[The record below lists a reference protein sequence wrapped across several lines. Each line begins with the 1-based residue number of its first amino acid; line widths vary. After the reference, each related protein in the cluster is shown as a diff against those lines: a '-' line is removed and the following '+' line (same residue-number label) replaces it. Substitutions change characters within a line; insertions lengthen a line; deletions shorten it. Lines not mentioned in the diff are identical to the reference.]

1 VFGLCED
8 ARGAIEGA
16 GLVVGSKRQ
25 LALVQP
31 LLTHDKLLLP
41 TQLPDIV
48 PEILV
53 RRGTAVCVLAT
64 GDPFFFGIG
73 ATLAPYLS
81 RGEFTCYPAPSSIS
95 IAAARLAW
103 PLQDTDIVSLH
114 GRKLTSVIRYLQPG
128 RSILALSLDRETP
141 GQLAALLDELGFGT
155 SQMHV
160 LEALGGPLERIRS
173 STANSFDLDAI
184 DDLNIVAI
192 EVATAS
198 NAFSI
203 PSRGSLPDFIFE
215 HDGQLTKQDMRALT
229 LSALSPRPGER
240 LWDVGAGAGSIC
252 IEWMLCHPSCQA
264 IAIEKSPERC
274 LRIKRN
280 AARLGVPTL
289 EIVEACAPQGLA
301 GLREPD
307 AIFIGGGASKVNVFE
322 NCWRALRP
330 GGRLVINAVS
340 LESEAALI
348 ELSRSFGGELCRVS
362 IDRAIPLGS
371 LSVWKPA
378 IPVVQWR
385 VCKL

>member
-1 VFGLCED
+1 
-8 ARGAIEGA
+8 
-16 GLVVGSKRQ
+16 
-25 LALVQP
+25 
-31 LLTHDKLLLP
+31 
-41 TQLPDIV
+41 
-48 PEILV
+48 
-53 RRGTAVCVLAT
+53 
-64 GDPFFFGIG
+64 
-73 ATLAPYLS
+73 
-81 RGEFTCYPAPSSIS
+81 
-95 IAAARLAW
+95 
-103 PLQDTDIVSLH
+103 
-114 GRKLTSVIRYLQPG
+114 
-128 RSILALSLDRETP
+128 
-141 GQLAALLDELGFGT
+141 
-155 SQMHV
+155 
-160 LEALGGPLERIRS
+160 LGGPLERIRS
-173 STANSFDLDAI
+173 STANSFELDAI